1 MHINQVAVKVAE
13 DVVLS
18 NFPMILTLMCQAV
31 IATMSAMLSYFFNF
45 LMEDHPVGR
54 WYLCRLQRL
63 PVNLAKPLGECPYC
77 SAGWQYMAI
86 SFFGFDSPFLLCFL
100 FLGLNF
106 WVVRK
111 LIPPAKPLF

>member
-1 MHINQVAVKVAE
+1 MSIKYLAEGNAEVAA
-13 DVVLS
+13 L
-18 NFPMILTLMCQAV
+18 LCQAT

-54 WYLCRLQRL
+54 WYLCQLQRL

-77 SAGWQYMAI
+77 SAGWQYIAI
-86 SFFGFDSPFLLCFL
+86 SFFLFDSSFALCLL

-106 WVVRK
+106 FVIRK
-111 LIPPAKPLF
+111 LIPPVEIVEW